1 MAALLS
7 RSGLGSVALAAAMS
21 VAVLGPALAKTVDQ
35 MTCAAAIRQALTTG
49 KYEKRTSFGV
59 IPMFGFFPND
69 GGPNRCP
76 RDSDQS
82 WNVERTLDNPRCPVA
97 YTCNPRMR
105 LR

>member
-1 MAALLS
+1 MAAVRCGTS
-7 RSGLGSVALAAAMS
+7 RAAALAIVLFLAGAGA
-21 VAVLGPALAKTVDQ
+21 VAAKTVDQ

-49 KYEKRTSFGV
+49 RYEKQTSFGV

-76 RDSDQS
+76 RNTDQS

-97 YTCNPRMR
+97 YTCNERIR
-105 LR
+105 FR